1 MKEDGLF
8 GGEWTPVA
16 KGSGSYIRI
25 QTFQHVGRG
34 QGDYDACLRRKSWG
48 GFFFLKS
55 NMALE
60 TVGLVQM
67 SFRGPASWQAAMLIS
82 GRITTDAHT
91 PPSHGEIAPLR

>member
-34 QGDYDACLRRKSWG
+34 QGDYEALLRKKIG
-48 GFFFLKS
+48 GKIVL
-55 NMALE
+55 
-60 TVGLVQM
+60 
-67 SFRGPASWQAAMLIS
+67 
-82 GRITTDAHT
+82 
-91 PPSHGEIAPLR
+91 